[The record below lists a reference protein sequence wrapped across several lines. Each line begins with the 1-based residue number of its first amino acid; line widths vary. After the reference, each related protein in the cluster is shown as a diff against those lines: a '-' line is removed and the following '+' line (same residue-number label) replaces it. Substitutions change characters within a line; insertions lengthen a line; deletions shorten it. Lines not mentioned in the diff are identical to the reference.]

1 MPASVWI
8 PSVVFIVIV
17 LWSDLGRRKLTI
29 LRLVRPFLG
38 AAIVVPF
45 FIKGASGSGTG
56 LGIEAAGV
64 VAGLAVGACTTMF
77 MRVGRD
83 PQTGRA
89 VSVAGFGYATAWVV
103 ITLARLAFAYG
114 ANHWFTD
121 QLGAWLV
128 ASDVSVGALTDSIIF
143 FSIAVLLGRTGL
155 LAARAHASAA
165 ATAPAPGT
173 VGAETSAASSSAATE
188 RS

>member
-1 MPASVWI
+1 VPASVWI

-17 LWSDLGRRKLTI
+17 LWSDLGRRKVTV

-56 LGIEAAGV
+56 LGIEVAGLA
-64 VAGLAVGACTTMF
+64 AGLAVGALTTLF

-89 VSVAGFGYATAWVV
+89 VSIAGIGYATAWVT
-103 ITLARLAFAYG
+103 ITIARLVFAYG
-114 ANHWFTD
+114 ADHWFTD

-128 ASDVSVGALTDSIIF
+128 ASKVSVGALTDSIIF

-155 LAARAHASAA
+155 LAARAG
-165 ATAPAPGT
+165 TAVTQLTPGLL
-173 VGAETSAASSSAATE
+173 GADPGQ
-188 RS
+188 RVVIGDD

>member
-1 MPASVWI
+1 VPASVWI
-8 PSVVFIVIV
+8 PSIVFIVIV
-17 LWSDLGRRKLTI
+17 LWTDLGRRKVTA
-29 LRLVRPFLG
+29 LRLVRPFIG

-56 LGIEAAGV
+56 LGIEVAGI
-64 VAGLAVGACTTMF
+64 VAGLAVGAVTTLF

-89 VSVAGFGYATAWVV
+89 ITVAGIGYATAWAG

-114 ANHWFTD
+114 ASHWFTD

-128 ASDVSVGALTDSIIF
+128 AGDVSVGALTDSIIF

-155 LAARAHASAA
+155 LAARARIQTSQEQNHDLSAYQVH
-165 ATAPAPGT
+165 PAPHPPQP
-173 VGAETSAASSSAATE
+173 